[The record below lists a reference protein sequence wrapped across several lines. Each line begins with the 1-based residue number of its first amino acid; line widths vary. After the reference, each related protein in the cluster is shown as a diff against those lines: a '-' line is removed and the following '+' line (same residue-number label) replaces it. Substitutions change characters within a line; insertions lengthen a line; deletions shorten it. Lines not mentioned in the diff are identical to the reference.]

1 MRVCALWRA
10 IIWETLLW
18 WQKLRK
24 HLTVL
29 FESLETRRKHA
40 TQPKECVNVI
50 LHLSSAVSLASW
62 LRESPIGSCESGTAK
77 PSAKHFWQSCRL
89 SSPSLKP
96 SEPPIAKYPTSTQP
110 IRRSA
115 TESLYLGR
123 RFGPTPSQCLLP
135 LVCRAD
141 PTIRGEN
148 AQRSKV
154 RIGAVA
160 SLPCWLLGV
169 REAQR

>member
-89 SSPSLKP
+89 SWPSLNP
-96 SEPPIAKYPTSTQP
+96 RS
-110 IRRSA
+110 RRSLNTRRRRSQFVDQPPNPFISVGVLVPHHLNVYCLWCVGQIQQYEGKMRSA
-115 TESLYLGR
+115 QKCESAR
-123 RFGPTPSQCLLP
+123 
-135 LVCRAD
+135 
-141 PTIRGEN
+141 
-148 AQRSKV
+148 
-154 RIGAVA
+154 
-160 SLPCWLLGV
+160 
-169 REAQR
+169 